1 MNLMTRRL
9 PWMVALVTIS
19 WPVIAADITGPQGKG
34 TVTLADLQ
42 RMDEENPGDV
52 TLQLSPDGRRLA
64 IVQNNDLLVLDVP
77 SGRTLRNL
85 GEGVVPAWSASAR
98 QLAFYSARTGTLQL
112 WVWNGAT
119 GNLRQI
125 THLEHG

>member
-19 WPVIAADITGPQGKG
+19 WPGIAADITGTQAKR

-98 QLAFYSARTGTLQL
+98 QLVFCLVSIRMLQL
-112 WVWNGAT
+112 WGWKTVSV
-119 GNLRQI
+119 NLR
-125 THLEHG
+125 